1 MKLIKMLSEDIKGNI
16 HEAEEKIKTAYKMRD
31 TDKAVADWYKDMA
44 VKHLAFNDAG
54 HSIVVR
60 LIKDAEETNKSNPLY
75 PGMLAVY
82 NEMHAEIMSENAE
95 VQGMIAA
102 YK

>member
-1 MKLIKMLSEDIKGNI
+1 MKLIKMLSEDIKENI
-16 HEAEEKIKTAYKMRD
+16 HEAEEKIKMAYKMRD

-44 VKHLAFNDAG
+44 VKHLAFNETG

-60 LIKDAEETNKSNPLY
+60 LIKDAEEAHKANPLY
-75 PGMLAVY
+75 AGMKAVY
-82 NEMHAEIMSENAE
+82 DEMHADIMAESAE